1 MVTRGITRIV
11 CLTFVLIL
19 KLSPLYQQSLA
30 QAGANV
36 GSLGGMVGGFLG
48 SVLSGTHGRR
58 INAVSYSLPTP
69 PVLYGPTTPNQELVN
84 AEKVHMG
91 LINGPASFAFHQG
104 ELFAGTRDNKVYNLA
119 RCKPKLVADLSFPG
133 CEQTSSCGQLT
144 SLRRDP
150 STGDL
155 IALDT
160 DKGLFRIKNDT
171 GTFEQI
177 YSVDVPVNGR
187 PPVHLNDL
195 VVTKDGIIIM
205 SDSSDAHE
213 FGADVYIGMEGRT
226 SGRLISFVPSTGVI
240 REFLPN
246 VMAFPNGLEL
256 TPEGNLLVAE
266 TGRVRI
272 LRVSLQRAT
281 WLQVSVFAQNLPGLP
296 DNIRASDRGTYWV
309 GMSYVRHS
317 RSQNPMDRYAGDA
330 YYRQM
335 GAATMSYQSLQ
346 NMFSKYGMA
355 VELNAAGAI
364 IKSLQDP
371 SGQTISMVTEVNEFG
386 GVMNIGS
393 PDTNYL
399 ARIVNPQRGLKA
411 DSFIAVARSR
421 CQLDD
426 SKVAEARK
434 TLEAQMS
441 KTAVTVTPAKKV

>member
-1 MVTRGITRIV
+1 
-11 CLTFVLIL
+11 
-19 KLSPLYQQSLA
+19 
-30 QAGANV
+30 
-36 GSLGGMVGGFLG
+36 
-48 SVLSGTHGRR
+48 
-58 INAVSYSLPTP
+58 
-69 PVLYGPTTPNQELVN
+69 
-84 AEKVHMG
+84 MG

-240 REFLPN
+240 RELLPN

-272 LRVSLQRAT
+272 LR
-281 WLQVSVFAQNLPGLP
+281 
-296 DNIRASDRGTYWV
+296 
-309 GMSYVRHS
+309 
-317 RSQNPMDRYAGDA
+317 
-330 YYRQM
+330 
-335 GAATMSYQSLQ
+335 
-346 NMFSKYGMA
+346 
-355 VELNAAGAI
+355 
-364 IKSLQDP
+364 
-371 SGQTISMVTEVNEFG
+371 
-386 GVMNIGS
+386 
-393 PDTNYL
+393 
-399 ARIVNPQRGLKA
+399 
-411 DSFIAVARSR
+411 
-421 CQLDD
+421 
-426 SKVAEARK
+426 
-434 TLEAQMS
+434 
-441 KTAVTVTPAKKV
+441 